1 MNNHDE
7 FLAAQKLIPGGVDSP
22 VRAFGNVGSEPFM
35 VDRGEGSYIYDVEGK
50 KYLDFVQ
57 SWGPLIFGHADA
69 DIERAVVQ
77 TAKKGLSFGASSP
90 LETQLASL
98 VLKNFDFL
106 DKIRF
111 TSSGTEA
118 TMSAIRLA
126 RAFSGRDKILKFEG
140 CYHGH
145 SDSLLVKAG
154 SGASTFGNASSA
166 GVPQD
171 VAKNTYLA
179 RYNDI
184 QSVKDVLAQNDIGTI
199 IIEPIAGNMGL
210 VPADPEFLTELRALC
225 DEKKIVLIID
235 EVMSGFRASEL
246 GSYGIYG
253 VRGDLVTFGKVIG
266 GGMSVA
272 AFAGKREIMD
282 MISPLGAVYQAG
294 TLSGNPVAMA
304 AGIASLS
311 KIYASSGLYERL
323 GELARRFTDGLCVI
337 AQRRGIALQTACV
350 GSMFGYFFADEEVHD
365 YDGALRADTARFAKF
380 HGEMIKRGVFLAP
393 SQFETGFIC
402 ATMNETQIDF
412 ALNAA
417 DEAMAAL

>member
-1 MNNHDE
+1 
-7 FLAAQKLIPGGVDSP
+7 
-22 VRAFGNVGSEPFM
+22 
-35 VDRGEGSYIYDVEGK
+35 
-50 KYLDFVQ
+50 
-57 SWGPLIFGHADA
+57 
-69 DIERAVVQ
+69 
-77 TAKKGLSFGASSP
+77 
-90 LETQLASL
+90 
-98 VLKNFDFL
+98 
-106 DKIRF
+106 
-111 TSSGTEA
+111 
-118 TMSAIRLA
+118 
-126 RAFSGRDKILKFEG
+126 
-140 CYHGH
+140 
-145 SDSLLVKAG
+145 
-154 SGASTFGNASSA
+154 
-166 GVPQD
+166 
-171 VAKNTYLA
+171 
-179 RYNDI
+179 
-184 QSVKDVLAQNDIGTI
+184 
-199 IIEPIAGNMGL
+199 MGL
-210 VPADPEFLTELRALC
+210 VPADPKFLTELRALC

-272 AFAGKREIMD
+272 TFAGKREIMD

-323 GELARRFTDGLCVI
+323 GELARRLTDGLCAI

-350 GSMFGYFFADEEVHD
+350 GSMFGYFFADEEVRD
-365 YDGALRADTARFAKF
+365 YDGALRADTVRFAKF

>member
-1 MNNHDE
+1 
-7 FLAAQKLIPGGVDSP
+7 
-22 VRAFGNVGSEPFM
+22 
-35 VDRGEGSYIYDVEGK
+35 
-50 KYLDFVQ
+50 
-57 SWGPLIFGHADA
+57 
-69 DIERAVVQ
+69 
-77 TAKKGLSFGASSP
+77 
-90 LETQLASL
+90 
-98 VLKNFDFL
+98 
-106 DKIRF
+106 
-111 TSSGTEA
+111 
-118 TMSAIRLA
+118 MSAIRLA

-171 VAKNTYLA
+171 IAKNTYLA

-184 QSVKDVLAQNDIGTI
+184 QSVKDVLAQNNIGTI

-210 VPADPEFLTELRALC
+210 VPAGPEFLTELRALC

-311 KIYASSGLYERL
+311 KIYASDGLYERL
-323 GELARRFTDGLCVI
+323 GELARRLTDGLCAI

-350 GSMFGYFFADEEVHD
+350 GSMFGYFFADEEVRD

-402 ATMNETQIDF
+402 ATMDEAQIDF